1 MVVRT
6 SAEILGAPEGRAV
19 EPALLEAGVLDRTRP
34 QRRKFR
40 RLSDTELAGF
50 LAG

>member
-1 MVVRT
+1 MPI
-6 SAEILGAPEGRAV
+6 EI
-19 EPALLEAGVLDRTRP
+19 EAGVLDRTRP

-40 RLSDTELAGF
+40 RLADDELARM